1 MLFRF
6 IIVFLPQAKASFNFM
21 AAVTIAV
28 ILEPKKRKFVT
39 ASTFSTSIC
48 HEVMGPDATILSF
61 FSVEFEARF
70 FNLLYHT
77 HQELFSFFSLSA
89 IWVVSSAYLRLLQWN
104 ITQSLKKGNNA
115 ICSNIDWPR
124 DDHTKWSKSERE
136 RQIPYDISYM
146 WNLKNGTNEHIY
158 ETETDSQD

>member
-39 ASTFSTSIC
+39 ASTCSTSIC

-61 FSVEFEARF
+61 FSFEFQASF

-89 IWVVSSAYLRLLQWN
+89 IKVVWSASCL
-104 ITQSLKKGNNA
+104 
-115 ICSNIDWPR
+115 
-124 DDHTKWSKSERE
+124 SEAV
-136 RQIPYDISYM
+136 DISSG
-146 WNLKNGTNEHIY
+146 NL
-158 ETETDSQD
+158 DSSLGFIQPSISHEILFMEV